1 MKNLLPLK
9 VAHTATEASAHA
21 GHQPVVTE
29 DRGSA
34 AAAAG
39 AGAAKGTGGLAA
51 GKPTQGP
58 GVEAGNETTAAAEAG
73 AANATA
79 G

>member
-1 MKNLLPLK
+1 MPLK

-21 GHQPVVTE
+21 GHHPVVTE
-29 DRGSA
+29 DRGS
-34 AAAAG
+34 AAAG

>member
-21 GHQPVVTE
+21 GHHPVVTE

-34 AAAAG
+34 AAGAG
-39 AGAAKGTGGLAA
+39 VGAAKGTGGLAA